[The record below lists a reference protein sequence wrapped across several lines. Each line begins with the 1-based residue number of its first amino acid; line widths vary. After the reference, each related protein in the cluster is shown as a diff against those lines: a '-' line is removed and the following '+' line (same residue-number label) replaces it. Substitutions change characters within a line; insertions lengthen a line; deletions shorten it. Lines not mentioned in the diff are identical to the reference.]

1 MTKQISYFL
10 AYLCTT
16 LFFIRINYVLF
27 EWWDSP
33 SIRLTKIKFTTFTGS
48 NIPNYVLNR
57 CSYYC
62 NCPPVPNIFTWQHP
76 KPSFTAGEEFWRGK
90 DNGFSRSRQKL
101 SLKSGRILWYSFC
114 ALCITLSHD
123 PVKSVTKSHLLDFFP
138 QQQLC
143 DSWNLSLF
151 VEIDRKCVL
160 SAIIFYEINKTNYY
174 EVTTQLFWGCF
185 KAVLKIVLNV
195 VLKVSLKL
203 PLKFSLI
210 LYLMSFWCC
219 PQFLFNFVLEF
230 NLKGVLT
237 DFFDVV
243 LW

>member
-10 AYLCTT
+10 AYLCRTV
-16 LFFIRINYVLF
+16 FFIRINNVLF

-57 CSYYC
+57 CSYCC

-114 ALCITLSHD
+114 ALCITLTHD
-123 PVKSVTKSHLLDFFP
+123 PVKSVTISHFQDFFTS

-143 DSWNLSLF
+143 DSWNLSLL
-151 VEIDRKCVL
+151 VEIDRKSVL
-160 SAIIFYEINKTNYY
+160 SAIMRKTRLITMRSQPNYF
-174 EVTTQLFWGCF
+174 EDALR
-185 KAVLKIVLNV
+185 L
-195 VLKVSLKL
+195 SLKL
-203 PLKFSLI
+203 FLMLSSKLSFKLSL
-210 LYLMSFWCC
+210 MPFWCC
-219 PQFLFNFVLEF
+219 P
-230 NLKGVLT
+230 
-237 DFFDVV
+237 
-243 LW
+243 